1 MPSLESWLG
10 IRPCQMNHRPSFK
23 IQSQSQLGNPSL
35 MCTAEVHPGHRD
47 CMQTYFQAA
56 RTQASQNW
64 NRSQRA
70 RRSQIPTDDPA
81 PLFTASHEQLC
92 IDHED
97 NSVLE
102 FGRFSPYPSPR
113 VGAQR
118 YTRARP
124 SPNNRSFLP
133 LRRPSGGEACAAGSW
148 IATPKRS

>member
-1 MPSLESWLG
+1 MPSLESWREKFG

-35 MCTAEVHPGHRD
+35 ICTAEVHPGHRD

-118 YTRARP
+118 YTRASKP
-124 SPNNRSFLP
+124 QQPLLP
-133 LRRPSGGEACAAGSW
+133 PTSSAFGR
-148 IATPKRS
+148 